1 MQKKCL
7 PGRHAS
13 CLDRLWRE
21 AHPDGI
27 FNETYTEPAIAL
39 AGRAGGTKTKPG
51 QTKTSLA
58 AIDMINASF
67 HDTNVSIHK
76 PRKARVAK
84 SAAANEETARWNPSL
99 FGDVGVGTVGAGVGG
114 TVGVVAAR
122 TKTSRKGKG
131 KGKQKPT
138 RVSPRKHTQ
147 TQNPPAGEF
156 TSLLFGRLEDTRDAS
171 LGFGGVGGV
180 THSSPPVSP
189 PAAAALS
196 EAAEICQDLEELAS
210 FKGPMT
216 RKNLK
221 QRAAPHPHQRCSVRK
236 GGDSG
241 TALGISQIQR
251 LFAHTILTL
260 FFYNTG
266 QRQRR
271 RRRRFQG
278 RVGFR
283 EKEKGWKTDAGGD
296 VRGEGAGGPGR
307 SGGA

>member
-122 TKTSRKGKG
+122 TKTSRKGNAKAHANANPPRRRVHVASVRSAG
-131 KGKQKPT
+131 GYPRRVAWVRRCGRRDSLLSPRVAPRGGGALGARNGARSF
-138 RVSPRKHTQ
+138 RVSV
-147 TQNPPAGEF
+147 AGP
-156 TSLLFGRLEDTRDAS
+156 
-171 LGFGGVGGV
+171 GGV
-180 THSSPPVSP
+180 
-189 PAAAALS
+189 A
-196 EAAEICQDLEELAS
+196 LAS
-210 FKGPMT
+210 PRA

-221 QRAAPHPHQRCSVRK
+221 QRSAPHPHQRCSVRK

-241 TALGISQIQR
+241 TALGLSQIQR
-251 LFAHTILTL
+251 LCAHTILTL